1 MTLPIARR
9 GIGAGIALS
18 FAHTIGEFGVVLMLG
33 GSIPGVTRVAS
44 IALYDEVQKLNYAA
58 AHSIA
63 LLLLGISFL
72 LILAIVILQRRATAY
87 HVAKFYPPLGILGGH
102 TGSPERAKSRLD

>member
-1 MTLPIARR
+1 
-9 GIGAGIALS
+9 
-18 FAHTIGEFGVVLMLG
+18 MLG

-44 IALYDEVQKLNYAA
+44 IALYDDVQKLNYSA

-72 LILAIVILQRRATAY
+72 LIFAIVMAPTSRA
-87 HVAKFYPPLGILGGH
+87 G
-102 TGSPERAKSRLD
+102 